1 MIKVSEIDTLLNGL
15 SAVNPVG
22 SPASVQK
29 HVPASPK
36 RGPEFENIFEH
47 TLRDTQPVTFSS
59 HAQNRLLHR
68 QISLSDPQM
77 ARLEKGVSSAADKG
91 GESSLVLL
99 DNLAF
104 IVSVRNR
111 TVVTALD
118 QSQTGSH
125 VFTQIDSAV
134 IA

>member
-1 MIKVSEIDTLLNGL
+1 MSGIDSLLTRL
-15 SAVNPVG
+15 QHIQPVG
-22 SPASVQK
+22 NPTPAPTLQPTK
-29 HVPASPK
+29 APASPDN
-36 RGPEFENIFEH
+36 RFGDVFEKTI
-47 TLRDTQPVTFSS
+47 RDSQPVRFSA
-59 HAQNRLLHR
+59 HAQNRLTHR
-68 QISLSDPQM
+68 QISLTEPQV
-77 ARLEKGVSSAADKG
+77 ARLEQSVTSAADKG
-91 GESSLVLL
+91 AESSLVLL

-118 QSQTGSH
+118 QAQTSSH

>member
-1 MIKVSEIDTLLNGL
+1 MNELNPLYSSIQPIGPIKDVS
-15 SAVNPVG
+15 S
-22 SPASVQK
+22 SKSVQ
-29 HVPASPK
+29 PAQKPGAAS
-36 RGPEFENIFEH
+36 FDDLLQQ
-47 TLRDTQPVTFSS
+47 TVRDSQPIKFSA
-59 HAQNRLLHR
+59 HAQNRLQHR
-68 QISLSDPQM
+68 QIALSDPQV
-77 ARLEKGVSSAADKG
+77 ARLEKGITDAAGKG
-91 GESSLVLL
+91 AESSLVLL

-118 QSQTGSH
+118 SAQTNSH

>member
-1 MIKVSEIDTLLNGL
+1 MSSIDTLLTRL
-15 SAVNPVG
+15 QEIQPVG
-22 SPASVQK
+22 SPTA
-29 HVPASPK
+29 VPASRPSRPQVPDGK
-36 RGPEFENIFEH
+36 FGELFKQ
-47 TLRDTQPVTFSS
+47 TVRDTQPVKFSA
-59 HAQNRLLHR
+59 HAQNRLQYR
-68 QISLSDPQM
+68 QISLTDPQV
-77 ARLEKGVSSAADKG
+77 ARLEKGVTSAADKG
-91 GESSLVLL
+91 AESSLVLL

-118 QSQTGSH
+118 QAQTSSH

>member
-1 MIKVSEIDTLLNGL
+1 MNELNPLFTRVQPIGSVGEVGPVRPAQPARKPDGAGSFDRLLEQT
-15 SAVNPVG
+15 V
-22 SPASVQK
+22 
-29 HVPASPK
+29 
-36 RGPEFENIFEH
+36 
-47 TLRDTQPVTFSS
+47 RDSQPVKFSS
-59 HAQNRLLHR
+59 HAQNRLQHR
-68 QISLSDPQM
+68 QIALTEPQV
-77 ARLEKGVSSAADKG
+77 ARLEKGISSAADKG
-91 GESSLVLL
+91 AESSLVLL

-118 QSQTGSH
+118 SAQTNSH

>member
-1 MIKVSEIDTLLNGL
+1 MSAIDPITLAMSGLRPIVPQTIPSQAAAKKPDASKTSDFGNLLEQTVRDSEPVKF
-15 SAVNPVG
+15 SA
-22 SPASVQK
+22 
-29 HVPASPK
+29 
-36 RGPEFENIFEH
+36 
-47 TLRDTQPVTFSS
+47 

-68 QISLSDPQM
+68 QISLTEPQM
-77 ARLEKGVSSAADKG
+77 SRLEKGVSEAAGKG
-91 GESSLVLL
+91 AQASLVML
-99 DNLAF
+99 DNLAL

-118 QSQTGSH
+118 QAQNSSH

>member
-1 MIKVSEIDTLLNGL
+1 MKF
-15 SAVNPVG
+15 SA
-22 SPASVQK
+22 
-29 HVPASPK
+29 
-36 RGPEFENIFEH
+36 
-47 TLRDTQPVTFSS
+47 

-68 QISLSDPQM
+68 QISLTEPQM
-77 ARLEKGVSSAADKG
+77 SRLEKGVSEAAEKG
-91 GESSLVLL
+91 AQSSLVML
-99 DNLAF
+99 DNLAL

-118 QSQTGSH
+118 QAQNSSH

>member
-1 MIKVSEIDTLLNGL
+1 MSSIDTLLTRLN
-15 SAVNPVG
+15 AIQPIG
-22 SPASVQK
+22 SPTPPTQQAPV
-29 HVPASPK
+29 APK
-36 RGPEFENIFEH
+36 
-47 TLRDTQPVTFSS
+47 RDTQFGDLLQKTVRDSQPVKFSA
-59 HAQNRLLHR
+59 HAQNRLQHR
-68 QISLSDPQM
+68 QISLTDPQV
-77 ARLEKGVSSAADKG
+77 ARLEKGVNNAADKG
-91 GESSLVLL
+91 AESSLVLL

-118 QSQTGSH
+118 QAQTSSH

>member
-1 MIKVSEIDTLLNGL
+1 MSQIDTLLHRL
-15 SAVNPVG
+15 AEIQPVG
-22 SPASVQK
+22 APTKVQPRPAAPRTDSADFNKVYDQT
-29 HVPASPK
+29 V
-36 RGPEFENIFEH
+36 
-47 TLRDTQPVTFSS
+47 RDSEPVKFSA
-59 HAQNRLLHR
+59 HAQNRLQHR

-77 ARLEKGVSSAADKG
+77 ARLAQGVNSAADKG

-111 TVVTALD
+111 TVVTAMD
-118 QSQTGSH
+118 QAQTGSH

>member
-1 MIKVSEIDTLLNGL
+1 MSSIDTLLTRLN
-15 SAVNPVG
+15 AIQPIG
-22 SPASVQK
+22 SPTPP
-29 HVPASPK
+29 VPQTPVAPK
-36 RGPEFENIFEH
+36 
-47 TLRDTQPVTFSS
+47 RDTQFGDLLKQTVRDSQPVKFSA
-59 HAQNRLLHR
+59 HAQNRLQHR
-68 QISLSDPQM
+68 QISLTDPQV
-77 ARLEKGVSSAADKG
+77 ARLEKGVNNAAEKG
-91 GESSLVLL
+91 AESSLVLL

-118 QSQTGSH
+118 QAQTSSH

>member
-1 MIKVSEIDTLLNGL
+1 MSSIDTLLTRLN
-15 SAVNPVG
+15 AIQPIG
-22 SPASVQK
+22 SPTPTTPKAPV
-29 HVPASPK
+29 APK
-36 RGPEFENIFEH
+36 RDSQFGDLLQQ
-47 TLRDTQPVTFSS
+47 TVRDSQPVKFSA
-59 HAQNRLLHR
+59 HAQNRLQHR
-68 QISLSDPQM
+68 QISLTDPQV
-77 ARLEKGVSSAADKG
+77 ARLEKGVNNAAEKG
-91 GESSLVLL
+91 AESSLVLL

-118 QSQTGSH
+118 QAQTSSH

>member
-1 MIKVSEIDTLLNGL
+1 MSTIDTLLTRL
-15 SAVNPVG
+15 DKIQPVG
-22 SPASVQK
+22 TPGVAPGTRPASSKPVTGDFGK
-29 HVPASPK
+29 L
-36 RGPEFENIFEH
+36 FEQSV
-47 TLRDTQPVTFSS
+47 RDTQPVKFST
-59 HAQNRLLHR
+59 HAQNRLQHR
-68 QISLSDPQM
+68 QISLTDPQV
-77 ARLEKGVSSAADKG
+77 ARLEKGVTDAAGKG

-118 QSQTGSH
+118 QAQTNSH

>member
-1 MIKVSEIDTLLNGL
+1 MNELNSL
-15 SAVNPVG
+15 IARVQPVHPVG
-22 SPASVQK
+22 GIAAPSATQTTRPSDTGDSFGKLLEQTV
-29 HVPASPK
+29 
-36 RGPEFENIFEH
+36 
-47 TLRDTQPVTFSS
+47 RDSQPIKFSA
-59 HAQNRLLHR
+59 HAQNRLQHR
-68 QISLSDPQM
+68 QIALSDPQV
-77 ARLEKGVSSAADKG
+77 ARLEKGITSAADKG
-91 GESSLVLL
+91 AESSLVLL

-118 QSQTGSH
+118 SMQSNSH

>member
-1 MIKVSEIDTLLNGL
+1 MSSIDSLLTKLQGIQ
-15 SAVNPVG
+15 PVG
-22 SPASVQK
+22 SPTTAPSVK
-29 HVPASPK
+29 PAPQRIDNK
-36 RGPEFENIFEH
+36 DFGDLFQR
-47 TLRDTQPVTFSS
+47 TVRDSQPVKFSS
-59 HAQNRLLHR
+59 HAQNRLQHR
-68 QISLSDPQM
+68 QISLTEPQV
-77 ARLEKGVSSAADKG
+77 ARLEKGITSAADKG
-91 GESSLVLL
+91 AESSLVLL

-118 QSQTGSH
+118 QAQTSSH

>member
-1 MIKVSEIDTLLNGL
+1 VSSIDTLLTRL
-15 SAVNPVG
+15 QQIQPVG
-22 SPASVQK
+22 SPTTAPVSRPVQPQPRVSNDK
-29 HVPASPK
+29 F
-36 RGPEFENIFEH
+36 GELFEQ
-47 TLRDTQPVTFSS
+47 TVRDTQPVKFST
-59 HAQNRLLHR
+59 HAQNRLQHR
-68 QISLSDPQM
+68 QISLTDPQV
-77 ARLEKGVSSAADKG
+77 ARLEKGVTSAADKG
-91 GESSLVLL
+91 AESSLVLL

-118 QSQTGSH
+118 QAQTNSH

>member
-1 MIKVSEIDTLLNGL
+1 MSSIDSLLTRLNSIQPIG
-15 SAVNPVG
+15 APTPTTPNAPVT
-22 SPASVQK
+22 
-29 HVPASPK
+29 PK
-36 RGPEFENIFEH
+36 RDVQFGDLLQREVREQ
-47 TLRDTQPVTFSS
+47 TSVKFSA
-59 HAQNRLLHR
+59 HAQNRLQHR
-68 QISLSDPQM
+68 QISLTDPQM
-77 ARLEKGVSSAADKG
+77 ARLEKSVSSAAEKG
-91 GESSLVLL
+91 ADSSLVLL

-118 QSQTGSH
+118 QAQTNSH